1 MINAHQRFLSIMN
14 FSSCDRTLLWEMGY
28 WAGALRRWYKE
39 GLPCTKGVPADLA
52 DGRAMLGQDML
63 TDPEILN
70 PIDAVKRD
78 RDVSQYFSMD
88 ESMWRLP
95 LNNYIYPQFK
105 PEILEDHGNWILHRN
120 EFGVVVKD
128 QKDRNGFPD
137 WVSTPVQ
144 TRDDWEKLKAERL
157 QPKLEGR
164 LPNNWEQCK
173 EKFKTRT
180 YPLIFG
186 GYPTGF
192 YGTARFLLGEER
204 VMLAFYDDPE
214 MMRDTMQYMADFWVK
229 LYSQVLEQIP
239 VDGIL
244 IWEDMC
250 YKNDPLISP
259 GLFREYILPG
269 YKKVTDCLRSYGA
282 KVIMVDTDGDCSKLI
297 PLFIEGGVTA
307 LGPFEGNA
315 GMDVREVRKAF
326 PNLAILGGVDKTM
339 LSLGKEAID
348 AELEK
353 VEWMLGRGGY
363 VPHVDHQVPPDVSWE
378 NFKYYRQKLDELII
392 SHARACASV

>member
-1 MINAHQRFLSIMN
+1 MINTRERFLSVMN
-14 FSSCDRTLLWEMGY
+14 FRNCDRTLLWEMGY
-28 WAGALRRWYKE
+28 WTGALRRWYKE
-39 GLPCTKGVPADLA
+39 GLPCSKGVPSDLP
-52 DGRAMLGQDML
+52 DGRSMSGQDMPI
-63 TDPEILN
+63 DPETLD
-70 PIDAVKRD
+70 PIDAAKREE
-78 RDVSQYFSMD
+78 DVCRYFAMD
-88 ESMWRLP
+88 EPMWRLP
-95 LNNYIYPQFK
+95 LNNYVYPQFK
-105 PEILEDHGNWILHRN
+105 PEILEDHGHWILHRN

-157 QPKLEGR
+157 QPKLAGR

-173 EKFKTRT
+173 EKFKNRT

-186 GYPTGF
+186 GYPAGF
-192 YGTARFLLGEER
+192 YGIARFLLGEER
-204 VMLAFYDDPE
+204 VMLTFYDDPE
-214 MMRDTMQYMADFWVK
+214 LMRDIMEYMADFWVK
-229 LYSQVLEQIP
+229 LYSRVLEQIH

-250 YKNDPLISP
+250 YKNGPLISP
-259 GLFREYILPG
+259 ALFREFILPG

-282 KVIMVDTDGDCSKLI
+282 KVIMVDTDGDCWKLI
-297 PLFIEGGVTA
+297 PLFLEGGVTA
-307 LGPFEGNA
+307 LEPFEGNA

-326 PNLAILGGVDKTM
+326 PNLAILGGVDKTK

-353 VEWMLGRGGY
+353 VEWMLGCGGY
-363 VPHVDHQVPPDVSWE
+363 VPHVDHQVPPDVSWD
-378 NFKYYRQKLDELII
+378 NFKYYRQKLNRLIK
-392 SHARACASV
+392 SNVKE